1 MKASQLNVFDW
12 FFIDG
17 EAMQV
22 MPTLIDHVFSNPNQ
36 AVDIKPIPL
45 TPDILLAN
53 GFKDF
58 SIRNTVQ
65 YKLWKS
71 PEEIIWATVDG
82 MYFKIYTVVA
92 KGTFND
98 ILIEHVH
105 ELQHL
110 LREAGF
116 IDMADDWKLE
126 KGGAQ

>member
-22 MPTLIDHVFSNPNQ
+22 MPTLIDHVFSNPDQ
-36 AVDIKPIPL
+36 TVDIKPIPL
-45 TPDILLAN
+45 TPEILLAN

-58 SIRNTVQ
+58 SIRNRVQ

-82 MYFKIYTVVA
+82 MYFKIYTGAA

-116 IDMADDWKLE
+116 IDMADELKLE
-126 KGGAQ
+126 KGDC